1 MKPKT
6 VTVSSVRFANNKPF
20 VLIAGPCVIESR
32 AHALKMAKALKAL
45 TGELNIPFVFKASYD
60 KANRTSVKSFRGI
73 GVDRGLDVLAGIK
86 SLLNIPVISDVHSES
101 EVRQAAAVLDILQI
115 PAFLS
120 RQTDLL
126 LAAGE
131 TQKIINIKKG
141 QFMAPWDLKQAV
153 AKVES
158 TGNKRILLTER
169 GVSFGYNTLVSDF
182 RALPVLQ
189 ETGYPVVFDATHSV
203 QQPGGQGTSS
213 GGCSEYV
220 PLLAR
225 CAVAAG
231 CASVFMEVHDRP
243 QKALSDGTNMVAL
256 KSLRAL
262 LRTLQDLD
270 RIIKRSAR

>member
-1 MKPKT
+1 MRQKT
-6 VTVSSVRFANNKPF
+6 VTVSSVRFSNDKLF

-32 AHALKMAKALKAL
+32 AHAFKMARALKAL
-45 TGELNIPFVFKASYD
+45 TEELNIPFVFKASYD

-73 GVDRGLDVLAGIK
+73 GVEQGLDVLAGIK
-86 SLLNIPVISDVHSES
+86 SLLNVPVISDVHSES
-101 EVRQAAAVLDILQI
+101 EVRQAAAVLDIIQI

-126 LAAGE
+126 LAAGG

-182 RALPVLQ
+182 RALPVLR

-203 QQPGGQGTSS
+203 QQPGGRGASS
-213 GGCSEYV
+213 GGQSEYV

-243 QKALSDGTNMVAL
+243 RKALSDGTNVVAL
-256 KSLRAL
+256 RSVRAL
-262 LRTLQDLD
+262 LLTLQALD
-270 RIIKRSAR
+270 RVIKRSAR